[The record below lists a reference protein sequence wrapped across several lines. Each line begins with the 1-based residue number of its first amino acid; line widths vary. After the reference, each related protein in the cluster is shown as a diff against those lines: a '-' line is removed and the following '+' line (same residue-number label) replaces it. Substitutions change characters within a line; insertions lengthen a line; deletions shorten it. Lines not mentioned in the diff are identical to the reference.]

1 MTIKIKY
8 ENEYFKETTEYDYE
22 INHLILTQKDKERD
36 IEIQVITIFGKQIK
50 DLYKLLKEIYE

>member
-1 MTIKIKY
+1 MTVKMKY
-8 ENEYFKETTEYDYE
+8 ENKCFKETTEYDYE

-36 IEIQVITIFGKQIK
+36 IEIQVITMFGKQIK